1 MTEQQAHALI
11 QILSARTELR
21 YNEYRLPDYF
31 VIPVLGEEWAVR
43 QVPFFYA
50 GTIGAPK
57 PGIVEREDWHDQAI
71 SDLIAT
77 WEK

>member
-1 MTEQQAHALI
+1 MTEQKANALV

-21 YNEYRLPDYF
+21 PNEYRLPDYF
-31 VIPVLGEEWAVR
+31 VIPVLGEEWEVR

-71 SDLIAT
+71 LDLIAT
-77 WEK
+77 REK